1 MRRQMDPALSLGSS
15 GHDSDPSEQRSRD
28 SADGAHRALAAQP
41 LDDHEVVVES
51 RDEDGNTV
59 AVRAEG
65 EHGLR
70 GATRRQFAVLYAC
83 LAVTDGLCFALG
95 LVLTARV
102 QLAHVGPRVWTTILV
117 SPVVVAA
124 VFSWLGLYH
133 SHVLSPAEEFRRL
146 MVGVTFVSVA
156 VVTFS
161 FWADVTYSRL
171 WVAMSWALALVFTLA
186 SRRFWHWAIAHERS
200 RGRFTFRTAIVGGN
214 GEASYLA
221 DVLGRRNLGFAPVGF
236 VTVDST
242 PPPTGLPVLG
252 SIRTLRE
259 VVRSQA
265 LDALFVATT
274 AVGANEIAKV
284 QKVARREGAE
294 VHVTANLPELLA
306 SRLSVEPLGG
316 VMALSVRPVRL
327 TGAQAAAK
335 RAFDLVLGSI
345 ALVVTAPVWL
355 LAAALIKATSRGPV
369 FFTQERVGRSGRR
382 FTLLKF
388 RTMVV
393 DAEAMLVQLRD
404 RNEAS
409 GPLFKLRDDP
419 RITRVGRWLRR
430 YSVDEL
436 PQLLNVLRGQMS
448 LVGPRPPLQSEV
460 DAYEEWQRDRLE
472 VRPGITGLWQ
482 VSGRSDLAFDEYV
495 RMDLF
500 YIENWSLAFDLYIL
514 AKTIPAAV
522 GAKGAR

>member
-1 MRRQMDPALSLGSS
+1 MAVHSWRERTSIGGGDNGAVDGTLPIDARL
-15 GHDSDPSEQRSRD
+15 
-28 SADGAHRALAAQP
+28 ADGALADDEIAVETVDQDGHR
-41 LDDHEVVVES
+41 VVV
-51 RDEDGNTV
+51 
-59 AVRAEG
+59 RARTE
-65 EHGLR
+65 
-70 GATRRQFAVLYAC
+70 ATRRRGTARRQFTVLYVC
-83 LAVTDGLCFALG
+83 LAITDGLCFALA
-95 LVLTARV
+95 LLTAA
-102 QLAHVGPRVWTTILV
+102 LAQFEHVRIPLATTMIV
-117 SPVVVAA
+117 SPIVLALI
-124 VFSWLGLYH
+124 FSWLGLYH

-146 MVGVTFVSVA
+146 IVGVSLAIVA
-156 VVTFS
+156 VVTVS
-161 FWADVTYSRL
+161 FWADVTFSRL
-171 WVAMSWALALVFTLA
+171 WVAMSWAFALVLILA
-186 SRRFWHWAIAHERS
+186 ARRFWHWAVARERE
-200 RGRFTFRTAIVGGN
+200 RGRFTFRTGIVGGN
-214 GEASYLA
+214 GEATHLA
-221 DVLGRRNLGFAPVGF
+221 NVLRRRNLGFAPVGF
-236 VTVDST
+236 VTVDSAAV
-242 PPPTGLPVLG
+242 PKGLPVLG
-252 SIRTLRE
+252 SIASLSDIVRE
-259 VVRSQA
+259 QG

-335 RAFDLVLGSI
+335 RLFDLVLGTVAMI
-345 ALVVTAPVWL
+345 VTAPLWL
-355 LAAALIKATSRGPV
+355 LAATLVAMTSRGPV
-369 FFTQERVGRSGRR
+369 FFRQERVGRDGRR

-430 YSVDEL
+430 YSIDEL
-436 PQLLNVLRGQMS
+436 PQLLNVLRGEMS

-460 DAYEEWQRDRLE
+460 DAYEDWQRDRLE
-472 VRPGITGLWQ
+472 VRPGISGLWQ

-495 RMDLF
+495 RLDLF

-522 GAKGAR
+522 TAKGAR

>member
-1 MRRQMDPALSLGSS
+1 V
-15 GHDSDPSEQRSRD
+15 
-28 SADGAHRALAAQP
+28 DGALPFDARLTDGAVGE
-41 LDDHEVVVES
+41 HEVSVEET
-51 RDEDGNTV
+51 DEDGDRLVIRV
-59 AVRAEG
+59 AADLPRRYGVA
-65 EHGLR
+65 
-70 GATRRQFAVLYAC
+70 RRQFAVMYVC
-83 LAVTDGLCFALG
+83 LAVTDGLCFAVAL
-95 LVLTARV
+95 LTAALAQFDRV
-102 QLAHVGPRVWTTILV
+102 GVALGTTMIV
-117 SPVVVAA
+117 SPIVLAMIFA
-124 VFSWLGLYH
+124 WLGLYH
-133 SHVLSPAEEFRRL
+133 SHVLPPAEEFRRL
-146 MVGVTFVSVA
+146 IVGVSLAIIA
-156 VVTFS
+156 VVTVS
-161 FWADVTYSRL
+161 FWADVTFSRL
-171 WVAMSWALALVFTLA
+171 WVALSWALALLLTLS
-186 SRRFWHWAIAHERS
+186 SRRFWHWGVARERE
-200 RGRFTFRTAIVGGN
+200 RGSFTFRTAIVGGN
-214 GEASYLA
+214 GEAIHLA
-221 DVLGRRNLGFAPVGF
+221 NVLRRRNLGFAPVGF
-236 VTVDST
+236 ITVGDDES
-242 PPPTGLPVLG
+242 PRGLPVLG
-252 SIRTLRE
+252 SMRALRD
-259 VVRSQA
+259 VVRSNG

-335 RAFDLVLGSI
+335 RAFDLVLGTLF
-345 ALVVTAPVWL
+345 LVLTAPVWL
-355 LAAALIKATSRGPV
+355 VAAILVATTSRGPV
-369 FFTQERVGRSGRR
+369 FFRQERVGRDGRR

-409 GPLFKLRDDP
+409 GPLFKLRADP
-419 RITRVGRWLRR
+419 RITKVGRWLRR
-430 YSVDEL
+430 FSIDEL
-436 PQLLNVLRGQMS
+436 PQLLNVFRGEMS

-460 DAYEEWQRDRLE
+460 DAYEDWQGDRLE

-495 RMDLF
+495 RLDLF

-514 AKTIPAAV
+514 AKTIPAAL

>member
-1 MRRQMDPALSLGSS
+1 MHRVLSF
-15 GHDSDPSEQRSRD
+15 RSRIQ
-28 SADGAHRALAAQP
+28 DGVVP
-41 LDDHEVVVES
+41 DNEVVV
-51 RDEDGNTV
+51 DTTD
-59 AVRAEG
+59 AEG
-65 EHGLR
+65 GRVAILSAAAPR
-70 GATRRQFAVLYAC
+70 VRSLARRQFAVLYAC
-83 LAVTDGLCFALG
+83 LLATDGLCFAVAL
-95 LVLTARV
+95 LLTARV
-102 QLAHVGPRVWTTILV
+102 QLDHVGMSVLSTILL
-117 SPVVVAA
+117 SPLAVAA
-124 VFSWLGLYH
+124 IFSWLNLYH
-133 SHVLSPAEEFRRL
+133 SHLLSPAEEFRRL
-146 MVGVTFVSVA
+146 IVGVSLVTVA

-161 FWADVTYSRL
+161 FWADVTYSRMWL
-171 WVAMSWALALVFTLA
+171 AMSWALALVFTLA
-186 SRRFWHWAIAHERS
+186 TRRFWHWAVRRERMN
-200 RGRFTFRTAIVGGN
+200 GRFTFRTAIVGGN
-214 GEASYLA
+214 GEATHLA
-221 DVLGRRNLGFAPVGF
+221 NVLRRRNLGFAPVGF
-236 VTVDST
+236 VTVGSVE
-242 PPPTGLPVLG
+242 PPKGLPVLG
-252 SIRTLRE
+252 SIKMLHE
-259 VVRSQA
+259 IVRAQG

-335 RAFDLVLGSI
+335 RVFDLVLGSLT
-345 ALVVTAPVWL
+345 LVLTAPIWL
-355 LAAALIKATSRGPV
+355 LAAALVATTSRGPV
-369 FFTQERVGRSGRR
+369 FFRQERVGRGGRR

-419 RITRVGRWLRR
+419 RITPVGRWLRR
-430 YSVDEL
+430 FSIDEL
-436 PQLLNVLRGQMS
+436 PQLLNVLRGEMS
-448 LVGPRPPLQSEV
+448 LVGPRPPLHSEV
-460 DAYEEWQRDRLE
+460 DAYEDWQRDRLE

-495 RMDLF
+495 RLDLF

-514 AKTIPAAV
+514 AKTLPAAIT
-522 GAKGAR
+522 AKGAA